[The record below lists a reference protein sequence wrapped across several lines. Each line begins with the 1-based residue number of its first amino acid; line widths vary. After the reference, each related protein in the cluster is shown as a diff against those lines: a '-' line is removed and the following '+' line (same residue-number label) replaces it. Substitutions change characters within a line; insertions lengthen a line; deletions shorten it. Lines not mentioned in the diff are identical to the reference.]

1 MEENDVLNELNVQPE
16 IGNLEDYEPVNVD
29 DPDINWYKTN

>member
-16 IGNLEDYEPVNVD
+16 IGNLEDYELW
-29 DPDINWYKTN
+29 IKER